1 MQWKLPQLCI
11 DVIINLNFAEDEIIM
26 TSKIISSY
34 MGILSYIQD
43 QI

>member
-11 DVIINLNFAEDEIIM
+11 DDIINLNFAEDEIIM
-26 TSKIISSY
+26 TSKIIS